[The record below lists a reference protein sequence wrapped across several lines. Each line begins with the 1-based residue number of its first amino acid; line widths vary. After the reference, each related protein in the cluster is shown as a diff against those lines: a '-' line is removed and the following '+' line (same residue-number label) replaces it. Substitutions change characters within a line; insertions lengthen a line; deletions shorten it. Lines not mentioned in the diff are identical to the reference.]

1 MTLEEAMERLRRAEL
16 LVQYIEFRQRF
27 HPGLWPDVQRAI
39 AAWRKNQDWE
49 ELC

>member
-16 LVQYIEFRQRF
+16 LIRYMEHRYGIMGF
-27 HPGLWPDVQRAI
+27 PIDVKRAI